1 MPTSPRPRR
10 GEGER
15 AFPPSA
21 SIGTVTPQT
30 AFGADAWAQRV
41 LETTRF
47 RSKSGARAPYKPLV
61 LLWLTAR
68 LAKEGSTSIRFA
80 EAEDDLRRLL
90 SSHRVAATP
99 PPAKYPFVYL
109 ASDSEL
115 WTVRTKEG
123 DDIYAMPQAVRENT
137 QFLRA
142 SAVGQLAP
150 RFAAALGD
158 AELRDRLVS
167 ELLRSE
173 FPETAHESILAELG
187 LDAHVRLRTVPRDPK
202 FQRAVPRAYEFR
214 CAFCE
219 FGALMLGEHVGLDAA
234 HVRMHSKNGPSTM
247 DNGILLCALH
257 HRLFDKGAIGL
268 DNRRRILVSQEVAM
282 GDRSPRSSL
291 LDLSGRPMRLPQ
303 TGYDPPAIEH
313 IEWHQDNLFKQP
325 ARAVA

>member
-1 MPTSPRPRR
+1 MARR
-10 GEGER
+10 
-15 AFPPSA
+15 
-21 SIGTVTPQT
+21 TPL
-30 AFGADAWAQRV
+30 GADAWVQRV

-47 RSKSGARAPYKPLV
+47 KSKSGARAPYKPLV

-68 LAKEGSTSIRFA
+68 LAKDGSTSVRFA

-90 SSHRVAATP
+90 SSHRVADTAP
-99 PPAKYPFVYL
+99 SAKYPFVYL

-115 WTVRTKEG
+115 WTVRTTEG
-123 DDIYAMPQAVRENT
+123 DNIYAMPQAVKENT
-137 QFLRA
+137 KFLRA
-142 SAVGQLAP
+142 HAVGQLAP

-158 AELRDRLVS
+158 PELRDRLVS
-167 ELLRSE
+167 ELLRTE
-173 FPETAHESILAELG
+173 FPETAHEGILAALG
-187 LDAHVRLRTVPRDPK
+187 LDAYVRLRAAPRDPK

-234 HVRMHSKNGPSTM
+234 HVRMHSKNGPSTI

-268 DNRRRILVSQEVAM
+268 DHRRRILVSQEVAM

-291 LDLSGRPMRLPQ
+291 LDLSGQPMRLPQ
-303 TGYDPPAIEH
+303 AGYDPPAIEH

-325 ARAVA
+325 ARAIA